1 MNEIVEKF
9 RAFQSRSKSGFSS
22 FFERIKKEKRFLSGR
37 QWEKGDDKFVAKT
50 RNRQTVN
57 VIKTQCLSVANS
69 YSQYPYSWKTE
80 NDEINKRI
88 SDFWKID
95 SNRFAIQ
102 DAVLDVASF
111 GLGVVAIGSDKDT
124 NGMEVPVVYSITD
137 TNRFLL
143 DDESTER
150 DYSDATETALI
161 DYRSR
166 EFIRLNYGYEYLP
179 DEKAKL
185 ITTCASASQL
195 VPIITYYW
203 MDTDGCHCVTMV
215 NERVIEGSEI
225 VLKISRI
232 PVFPI
237 FGEATWDEEDKPT
250 YQGLVAR
257 SEAVQ
262 KIVNMC
268 WTQLVE
274 RLQQSPKPTW
284 LTYAESVKDLDTY
297 YKNAGAS
304 GNPLLLAQR
313 LANDGKTQLPLPTRL
328 DNTIQYTD
336 VVSVIEGST
345 NLMTSVTG
353 VDSKG
358 LADMENNVTATA
370 VNYTAHVFKNNIAH
384 FYNAVQMAMKS
395 LGDTMMVL
403 LGYPGVKVTVVQGP
417 KELDDLVS
425 ARQQITALLPIVDPQ
440 QKPKMVLSLLKTYP
454 DNTVLSELY
463 KQMSAQPEPSPEL
476 IQAQQLVQLQQQ
488 QIQKLTEQIKALEE
502 QSRSMDKSYYM
513 EMLKNKQ
520 NHEFKL
526 EEMALQARLDQ
537 GADAVKAGAEAEKAA
552 LSAETAAIS
561 LERERLKAGADM
573 AKLTASMFGGGN

>member
-9 RAFQSRSKSGFSS
+9 RAFQSRSKSGYSS

-102 DAVLDVASF
+102 DAVLDVSSF
-111 GLGVVAIGSDKDT
+111 GLGVVAIGSNKDT

-143 DDESTER
+143 DNESTER

-166 EFIRLNYGYEYLP
+166 EWIRLNHGYEYLP
-179 DEKAKL
+179 DERAKL

-215 NERVIEGSEI
+215 NEKVIEGSEI

-237 FGEATWDEEDKPT
+237 FGEATWDDEDKPT

-328 DNTIQYTD
+328 DNTIQYND

-384 FYNAVQMAMKS
+384 FYNAVQIAMKA

-425 ARQQITALLPIVDPQ
+425 ARQQITALLPIVDQ
-440 QKPKMVLSLLKTYP
+440 QYKPKMVLSLLKTYP

-463 KQMSAQPEPSPEL
+463 KEMSAQPEPNPEL

-488 QIQKLTEQIKALEE
+488 QIQKLTEQIKMLED
-502 QSRSMDKSYYM
+502 QQTNADKSYAFELEKMKLQHQYDLED
-513 EMLKNKQ
+513 EMLKAQLN
-520 NHEFKL
+520 
-526 EEMALQARLDQ
+526 Q
-537 GADAVKAGAEAEKAA
+537 GADAEKERAEVTKAQLGVEKEI
-552 LSAETAAIS
+552 LSLDREKTKTAQTVAN
-561 LERERLKAGADM
+561 A
-573 AKLTASMFGGGN
+573 MFANGGMF

>member
-1 MNEIVEKF
+1 M
-9 RAFQSRSKSGFSS
+9 
-22 FFERIKKEKRFLSGR
+22 SGR

-80 NDEINKRI
+80 SDDANARI
-88 SDFWKID
+88 SDFWSLD

-102 DAVLDVASF
+102 DAVLDVSSF

-124 NGMEVPVVYSITD
+124 NGTEVPVVYSITD

-143 DDESTER
+143 DNESTER

-166 EFIRLNYGYEYLP
+166 EYIRLHYGYEYLP
-179 DEKAKL
+179 DERAKL

-237 FGEATWDEEDKPT
+237 FGEATWDDEDKPT

-297 YKNAGAS
+297 YKNAGTS

-328 DNTIQYTD
+328 DNTIQYND

-454 DNTVLSELY
+454 DNTVLTELY
-463 KQMSAQPEPSPEL
+463 KEMASQPQPNPEL
-476 IQAQQLVQLQQQ
+476 IQAQQMVQMQQQ
-488 QIQKLTEQIKALEE
+488 QIQKLTDQIKMLED
-502 QSRSMDKSYYM
+502 QQTNADKSYAFELEKMKLQHQYDLED
-513 EMLKNKQ
+513 EMLKAQLN
-520 NHEFKL
+520 
-526 EEMALQARLDQ
+526 Q
-537 GADAVKAGAEAEKAA
+537 GADAEKERAEVTKAQLGVEKEILSLDREKVKTTQSVANA
-552 LSAETAAIS
+552 
-561 LERERLKAGADM
+561 
-573 AKLTASMFGGGN
+573 MFGGV